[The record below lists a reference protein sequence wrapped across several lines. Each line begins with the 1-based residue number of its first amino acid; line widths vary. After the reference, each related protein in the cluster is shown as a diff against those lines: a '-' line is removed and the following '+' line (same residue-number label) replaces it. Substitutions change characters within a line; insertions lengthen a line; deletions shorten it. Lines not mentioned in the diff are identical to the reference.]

1 MRACAIAC
9 HASRC
14 ARMSL
19 SAVLSCSCSF
29 RRTPLRVFH
38 RMLARV
44 ALRNPEA
51 NVVFQHACKMKLEGI
66 VSKRALR

>member
-19 SAVLSCSCSF
+19 SAVLSCSCSLKAH
-29 RRTPLRVFH
+29 TIASLH